1 MISFS
6 KMTGAGNDFVAVDNR
21 EIVIQDPARFAKI
34 VCDRRYG
41 IGGDGVLL
49 VERNAKADF
58 TMKYYNAD
66 GSYGGMCGNGG
77 RCIAQFAKL
86 IGVVAGNKFK
96 FEALGH
102 VYSGEIDHDIV
113 SLRMKDPSSLLLGDR
128 IDVDGLSIN
137 VHFVNTGSPHC
148 VILDQENPGLLKP
161 DFSMADIF
169 HLGRKI
175 RYHQRFAPDGTNVNF
190 VQILDATSIRIRTY
204 ERGVED
210 ETLACGTGSI
220 ASAVVTAMLGKCE
233 SPVEVHTRSNEIL
246 TISFFEGEKDVSEV
260 TLTGRA
266 QMVFQGSIDFK

>member
-1 MISFS
+1 MILFS

-21 EIVIQDPARFAKI
+21 ELVIQDPARFAKA

-49 VERNAKADF
+49 LERSANADF
-58 TMKYYNAD
+58 RMKYYNAD
-66 GSYGGMCGNGG
+66 GTYGGMCGNGG

-86 IGVVAGNKFK
+86 IGVVAGNEFA

-102 VYSGEIDHDIV
+102 VYSGKIDDDIV
-113 SLRMKDPSSLLLGDR
+113 SLRMKDPSSLWLGDK
-128 IDVDGLSIN
+128 IDVDDLSIN
-137 VHFVNTGSPHC
+137 VNFVNTGSPHC
-148 VILDQENPGLLKP
+148 VILEQENPGLLKP
-161 DFSMADIF
+161 DFSTSDIF

-175 RYHQRFAPDGTNVNF
+175 RYHQRFAPDGANVNF
-190 VQILDATSIRIRTY
+190 VQVIDIRSLKIRTY

-220 ASAVVTAMLGKCE
+220 AAALVAAMLKKCT
-233 SPVEVHTRSNEIL
+233 SPVKVHTRSNEIL
-246 TISFFEGEKDVSEV
+246 TISFFERDGAVSEV
-260 TLTGRA
+260 TLKGGA